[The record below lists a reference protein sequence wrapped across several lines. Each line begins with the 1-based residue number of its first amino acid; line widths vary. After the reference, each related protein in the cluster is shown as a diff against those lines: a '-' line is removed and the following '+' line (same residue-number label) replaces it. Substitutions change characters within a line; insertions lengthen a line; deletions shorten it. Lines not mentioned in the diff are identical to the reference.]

1 MNMRNISF
9 LLLLLCFTP
18 FSSKAQKFEFN
29 GDFLLFRE
37 ARTKQPVLIINDSLV
52 YKGNA
57 MKQIAFK
64 HTEYLDKLQEYV
76 YFNIGAKT
84 YLVHKGCG
92 PVLEYRNDSIVRIND
107 NYLQRNQYGAVNF
120 VYNNEIYFF
129 GGYGL
134 FTFKNI
140 LTKYIFKNQDWIE
153 VQTHGEIPTPRDGA
167 FSFIKGNDIYI
178 FGGATKDN
186 NSIPNSKPLDNKV
199 WRLHLPTMQWNCV
212 GTCSPNLMR
221 SEIDNVVADSKK
233 LYFQGNDFFEFN
245 YYKNKINIYNRN
257 YFSFM
262 LASYIEGNVIHGV
275 YSVGSKK
282 FYQKNYINE
291 LKGNLK
297 STTDFIKPIVNYN
310 FYIKVV
316 SLFLLAFIL
325 FLYLNRTSLKSIFNP
340 FKGIV
345 YDQQKQIFLY
355 RGKTILIFEDQDKKI
370 LVYLLDHLNE
380 YVSLNDL
387 NKLFENNNGVETISA
402 IVKRREQAI
411 NNLLAKVSKIT
422 SIDEK
427 KLILERKNSDDK
439 RIKDILLLPSLLKKA
454 SKK

>member
-1 MNMRNISF
+1 MRAIS
-9 LLLLLCFTP
+9 LLLLLICLAPLSTN
-18 FSSKAQKFEFN
+18 AQKFEFN
-29 GDFLLFRE
+29 GEFILFRE
-37 ARTKQPVLIINDSLV
+37 AKSKQPVLIINDSLT

-57 MKQIAFK
+57 MKRIAFK

-76 YFNIGAKT
+76 YFNIGVKT

-153 VQTHGEIPTPRDGA
+153 VQTHGEIPSPRDGA
-167 FSFIKGNDIYI
+167 FSYIKGNDLFI
-178 FGGATKDN
+178 FGGSTKDYN
-186 NSIPNSKPLDNKV
+186 NIPNSLPLDNKV
-199 WRLHLPTMQWNCV
+199 WRLHLPTMIWDCV

-221 SEIDNVVADSKK
+221 SEIDNVVDDSKK

-245 YYKNKINIYNRN
+245 YYKNKITIFNRN
-257 YFSFM
+257 YFPLM
-262 LASYIEGNVIHGV
+262 LASYTEGDAIYGI

-282 FYQKNYINE
+282 FFQKNTINE

-297 STTDFIKPIVNYN
+297 STSDFITPIVNYN
-310 FYIKVV
+310 FYIKIA
-316 SLFLLAFIL
+316 SLFLFALIL
-325 FLYLNRTSLKSIFNP
+325 FLYLFRTSLKSIFNP

-345 YDQQKQIFLY
+345 YDQQKQIYLY
-355 RGKTILIFEDQDKKI
+355 RGRTILIFEDQDKKI
-370 LVYLLDHLNE
+370 LLYLLDHLNQ

-387 NKLFENNNGVETISA
+387 NKLFENNNGIETISA

-411 NNLLAKVSKIT
+411 YNLLTKVSKIT
-422 SIDEK
+422 GIEEK

-439 RIKDILLLPSLLKKA
+439 RIKDILLLPDLLKKNTYN
-454 SKK
+454 